1 MFTLQEEDERPTQM
15 RPDFRNRGDL
25 ERTDDDFDQNR
36 IESTLGGASYITRTA
51 NNKDANSRSFESPT
65 MSISSQKGNNVQVS
79 LVEALNPMLRKC
91 PAQQLTEQNSFE
103 MTSINSSREN
113 HRLSQPSDNSS
124 VNGCCVQTGA
134 HHYPRPKEMVI
145 YSPHTGI
152 KLIYENNSVS
162 REAMPKFFNYNWI
175 RNPQHPNSSQRI
187 EDSLFRCEREHL
199 V

>member
-1 MFTLQEEDERPTQM
+1 M

-36 IESTLGGASYITRTA
+36 IESTLADITRTA
-51 NNKDANSRSFESPT
+51 NNKDANSRSLESPT
-65 MSISSQKGNNVQVS
+65 LSICSQKGNNVHVS
-79 LVEALNPMLRKC
+79 LVEALNPTLRKC

-103 MTSINSSREN
+103 MTSINSSRQN
-113 HRLSQPSDNSS
+113 QHRLSQRSDNSS

-134 HHYPRPKEMVI
+134 HHYPRSREMVI
-145 YSPHTGI
+145 YSPHSGI

-162 REAMPKFFNYNWI
+162 REAKPNFFSYNWI